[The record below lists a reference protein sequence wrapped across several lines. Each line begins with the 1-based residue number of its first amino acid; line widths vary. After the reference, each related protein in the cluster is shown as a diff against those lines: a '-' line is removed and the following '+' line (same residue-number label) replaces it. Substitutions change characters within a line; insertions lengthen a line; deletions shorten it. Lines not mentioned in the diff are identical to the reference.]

1 MNNYIEIIGVLASIL
16 VLISFAMKNERSIRK
31 INILGAVTFV
41 IYGLTIN
48 AFSIWVLNL
57 ILILIHLYR
66 LKNMK

>member
-41 IYGLTIN
+41 IYGLAIN
-48 AFSIWVLNL
+48 AFSIWFLNGVLVLLHLFRL
-57 ILILIHLYR
+57 I
-66 LKNMK
+66 KD